1 LELSSIFPEILGLDT
16 LKNGEVKLG
25 FNGDLYQESGADVVM
40 STTGDLVRF
49 DSQRERYGIGSTNQ
63 VLTVVGGLPAWA
75 SAGHVTQSRALEVAC
90 SDEGTALTTA
100 DNPKVTF
107 RMPYALTLN
116 QGEAGLRAS
125 LTGVGSTSGTT
136 TVDVHMNG
144 TTIMSVTKCTINYG
158 DDTSVGAT
166 EPVITTLALTD
177 NAEITVEIDA
187 VTGGAD
193 ETGLKIQLIGTLA

>member
-1 LELSSIFPEILGLDT
+1 M
-16 LKNGEVKLG
+16 G
-25 FNGDLYQESGADVVM
+25 FNGDLYQEAGADVVM
-40 STTGDLVRF
+40 TTKGDVVRF
-49 DSQRERYGIGSTNQ
+49 DSERERLGIVSTNQ
-63 VLTVVGGLPAWA
+63 VLTVVAGLPAWA

-107 RMPYALTLN
+107 RMPYGLVLN
-116 QGEAGLRAS
+116 QGEDGLRAS

-136 TVDVHMNG
+136 TIDVHMNG
-144 TTIMSVTKCTINYG
+144 TTIMASTKCTIDYG
-158 DDTSVGAT
+158 SDTSVGAT
-166 EPVITTLALTD
+166 AEPVITTLTLTD

-193 ETGLKIQLIGTLA
+193 ETGLKIQLIGTLV

>member
-1 LELSSIFPEILGLDT
+1 M
-16 LKNGEVKLG
+16 G
-25 FNGDLYQESGADVVM
+25 FNGDLYQESGASVVM
-40 STTGDLVRF
+40 TTKGDMVDYNTSR
-49 DSQRERYGIGSTNQ
+49 QRLGIGSTNQ
-63 VLTVVGGLPAWA
+63 VLTVTAGLPAWED
-75 SAGHVTQSRALEVAC
+75 AGHVTQSRALEVAC

-107 RMPYALTLN
+107 RMPYGLVLN
-116 QGEAGLRAS
+116 QGEDGLRAS

-144 TTIMSVTKCTINYG
+144 TTIMASTKCTINYG

-166 EPVITTLALTD
+166 EPVITTLTLTD

>member
-1 LELSSIFPEILGLDT
+1 
-16 LKNGEVKLG
+16 LG
-25 FNGDLYQESGADVVM
+25 FNGDLYPTAGATSVM
-40 STTGDLVRF
+40 TTTGDLVRF

-90 SDEGTALTTA
+90 SDETTALTTS

-107 RMPYALTLN
+107 RMPYGLVLN
-116 QGEAGLRAS
+116 QGEDGLRAS

-144 TTIMSVTKCTINYG
+144 TTIMSTTKCTIDYG
-158 DDTSVGAT
+158 DDTSVGASA
-166 EPVITTLALTD
+166 EPVITTLTLTD

>member
-1 LELSSIFPEILGLDT
+1 MLCILQKT
-16 LKNGEVKLG
+16 NGEVKLG
-25 FNGDLYQESGADVVM
+25 FNGDLYPTAGATSVM
-40 STTGDLVRF
+40 TSTGDIVRY
-49 DSQRERYGIGSTNQ
+49 DSQRERYGIGATGT
-63 VLTVVGGLPAWA
+63 VLTVVAGLPAWA

-100 DNPKVTF
+100 DNPKITF
-107 RMPYALTLN
+107 RMPFGLVLN
-116 QGEAGLRAS
+116 QGEDGLRAS

-136 TVDVHMNG
+136 TVDVHMDG
-144 TTIMSVTKCTINYG
+144 TTIMSTTKCTIDYG
-158 DDTSVGAT
+158 DDTSVGASA
-166 EPVITTLALTD
+166 EPVITTLTLTD